1 MAFQFTNSIY
11 DKAKK
16 NVKTIAIPEVTNEYM
31 IKAAAKATADG
42 PFYMYMD
49 CSHPDKKMYIDGEYR
64 QIYFNRFY
72 RNLVYLGD
80 YKKGQT
86 VTIELRD
93 DHDSKTDHHVLVK
106 TLNMPVF
113 EKMIATFQDSA
124 WDLKEFSDGNVKA
137 TISSDKR
144 RLCMTTVPYDPDWTV
159 RVNGKS
165 VKTKS
170 VVNGMMAFHVP
181 KGKST
186 ITMHYR
192 LAGQKKGI
200 AITIVSLLVF
210 FGWQYIAK
218 KRFYLAKEE
227 TKEIQN

>member
-1 MAFQFTNSIY
+1 
-11 DKAKK
+11 
-16 NVKTIAIPEVTNEYM
+16 
-31 IKAAAKATADG
+31 
-42 PFYMYMD
+42 
-49 CSHPDKKMYIDGEYR
+49 
-64 QIYFNRFY
+64 
-72 RNLVYLGD
+72 
-80 YKKGQT
+80 
-86 VTIELRD
+86 
-93 DHDSKTDHHVLVK
+93 
-106 TLNMPVF
+106 
-113 EKMIATFQDSA
+113 MIATFQDSA

-200 AITIVSLLVF
+200 AITIVAVYSKETFLSCKRRDQRNTKLENSCF
-210 FGWQYIAK
+210 FT
-218 KRFYLAKEE
+218 KRKHFLDRMILRKENIFRVE
-227 TKEIQN
+227 

>member
-1 MAFQFTNSIY
+1 
-11 DKAKK
+11 
-16 NVKTIAIPEVTNEYM
+16 
-31 IKAAAKATADG
+31 
-42 PFYMYMD
+42 MD

-137 TISSDKR
+137 TISSDKEGF
-144 RLCMTTVPYDPDWTV
+144 CMTTVPYDPDWTV

-181 KGKST
+181 KGKYDHDALPACGHRKKNCDHDRQSAC
-186 ITMHYR
+186 ILW
-192 LAGQKKGI
+192 LAVYSKE
-200 AITIVSLLVF
+200 T
-210 FGWQYIAK
+210 
-218 KRFYLAKEE
+218 FYLAKEE

>member
-1 MAFQFTNSIY
+1 
-11 DKAKK
+11 
-16 NVKTIAIPEVTNEYM
+16 
-31 IKAAAKATADG
+31 
-42 PFYMYMD
+42 
-49 CSHPDKKMYIDGEYR
+49 
-64 QIYFNRFY
+64 
-72 RNLVYLGD
+72 
-80 YKKGQT
+80 
-86 VTIELRD
+86 
-93 DHDSKTDHHVLVK
+93 
-106 TLNMPVF
+106 MPVF